1 VYAENESFCVAGA
14 CFVTDSVSSSSSS
27 SSGSQSVSQSV
38 AAPTPTRNADT
49 RPVQH
54 MHVVPPPP
62 PSVATASAVLHRAS
76 ERASALINDPA
87 GVAERQQLAAVGD
100 PVARGPPARPP
111 AARRL
116 RRRFLIT
123 TRIRVHW
130 PTDRPTGCCVQ
141 PRELSWFG
149 PCRPSAA
156 GRAAQSSRYPDESSP
171 NYWRTTTLQT
181 LVELYSSSQTTLATR
196 LEM

>member
-1 VYAENESFCVAGA
+1 MYVENESFCVAGA
-14 CFVTDSVSSSSSS
+14 CFVTDSVSSSSS

-87 GVAERQQLAAVGD
+87 GVAERQQLAAVGIRS
-100 PVARGPPARPP
+100 PVDRPP
-111 AARRL
+111 GRPPPP
-116 RRRFLIT
+116 
-123 TRIRVHW
+123 
-130 PTDRPTGCCVQ
+130 PTISNYDEDSCPLADRPTDWVLCAAA
-141 PRELSWFG
+141 RTELI
-149 PCRPSAA
+149 RPVPAVRRGA
-156 GRAAQSSRYPDESSP
+156 RRPVVALSR
-171 NYWRTTTLQT
+171 RI
-181 LVELYSSSQTTLATR
+181 VAELLAYDYVTDTR
-196 LEM
+196 